1 MNRDALLRYRDALR
15 RQLHRVELPV
25 LILLGVGAAGVCVF
39 AAVADAV
46 VEGGSRAI
54 DTAIIMAMRSPAN
67 LSDPIGP
74 LWLQEMARDFTALG
88 GVAVLLLLT
97 FATVGYLVLADKRRI
112 AVFVLAA
119 VCGGLALSAL
129 FKTTFDR
136 PRPELVPHLS
146 HVYSA
151 SFPSGHSMMS
161 AVTYLTL
168 GTLLARIHKRRTL
181 KIYFLGLAMLLT
193 FVVGISRV
201 YLGVHWPTD
210 VVAGWAAGASWA
222 ILCWLIA
229 LWLQQRR
236 VVEPEAGEASA
247 APAKA

>member
-1 MNRDALLRYRDALR
+1 
-15 RQLHRVELPV
+15 
-25 LILLGVGAAGVCVF
+25 
-39 AAVADAV
+39 
-46 VEGGSRAI
+46 
-54 DTAIIMAMRSPAN
+54 
-67 LSDPIGP
+67 
-74 LWLQEMARDFTALG
+74 
-88 GVAVLLLLT
+88 LLT

-112 AVFVLAA
+112 AMFVLVA
-119 VCGGLALSAL
+119 VCGGLVLSAL

-161 AVTYLTL
+161 AITYLTL
-168 GTLLARIHKRRTL
+168 GTLLARIHKRRAL

-193 FVVGISRV
+193 FAVGISRV

-222 ILCWLIA
+222 ILCWLVA

-247 APAKA
+247 PAKA